1 MEFIKQIER
10 LQQLNKLVR
19 EQRTGSP
26 EELAKRIGVSRA
38 KLYLMLDELR
48 DEGVEI
54 KFAKR
59 LNSFFYENCAGIS
72 VVFSLKVLESTEIRN
87 ISAGKRLNYFP
98 ASIILD
104 GSIISLGYDQS
115 PRPML
120 ATGS

>member
-10 LQQLNKLVR
+10 LQLLNKLVR

-26 EELAKRIGVSRA
+26 EEFAKRIGVSRA

-59 LNSFFYENCAGIS
+59 LNSFVYENCAGVS

-115 PRPML
+115 PRLLL

>member
-1 MEFIKQIER
+1 
-10 LQQLNKLVR
+10 VR